1 MLLKTVR
8 IKVWPL
14 WPLGRPF
21 YAWDRISGAGVGAL
35 IFTAR
40 SAVLE
45 SYCYLAQPR
54 MAVLPK
60 AICAAA
66 ASVANLG
73 RCVARGKCLGSP
85 AFIGL
90 IALTARAG
98 RPELQTVSGRDAIST
113 RRITK
118 KPMGRMAFAG
128 REDRFYAVSSRR
140 CEKSEKERRQECLRY
155 QERHI
160 CDPGVRGCEWCSLRG
175 RASIGRAFSIETPTG
190 GITGAGLYLE
200 PAQ

>member
-21 YAWDRISGAGVGAL
+21 YAWDRISGAGLGAL

-98 RPELQTVSGRDAIST
+98 RPELQTVSGGETQSQREELRRSRWGQGRLRVAGIGFTPCRHDAAKN
-113 RRITK
+113 RTK
-118 KPMGRMAFAG
+118 SAG
-128 REDRFYAVSSRR
+128 
-140 CEKSEKERRQECLRY
+140 KSACATE
-155 QERHI
+155 
-160 CDPGVRGCEWCSLRG
+160 
-175 RASIGRAFSIETPTG
+175 AA
-190 GITGAGLYLE
+190 
-200 PAQ
+200 